1 MEDALIRRRPEPMFC
16 SSAKARLPG
25 TALGGIVS
33 THDVRDQSCL
43 EQREGHAMAFKRVEV
58 ARRSWRRLGGPNQ
71 LPKVVLGAKF
81 RDGLEVATPTDR
93 QPEAAA

>member
-1 MEDALIRRRPEPMFC
+1 
-16 SSAKARLPG
+16 
-25 TALGGIVS
+25 VS

-43 EQREGHAMAFKRVEV
+43 KQREGHAMAFKRVEV
-58 ARRSWRRLGGPNQ
+58 ARRSWRRPGGPNQ

-81 RDGLEVATPTDR
+81 SDGLEMAKPTDR